1 MYERSAFPL
10 PLVAWERYMWK
21 DDRIRYPMTF
31 VIRLE
36 VSGELRR
43 DVFLE
48 ALKTALERHPLLK
61 CRIARVGWR
70 GWCWVP
76 SEAVNSLVDWSDA
89 TSNMNSNIEGDV
101 PLPLP
106 LGEFIDLKCEAGLR
120 VWVRAT
126 TDRAVLTFQFHHAAT
141 DGLGAIQFLGD
152 LLAAYGRATVLPGD
166 EVPEFGPLD
175 IASLKTRGDQGPGRV
190 ESWRQRFADLKLFV
204 DEAWH
209 LFARQPKPLATRV
222 RPDGQR
228 DIEFPSLLTR
238 RLIRHEATRLREFA
252 IKLGVSPNDL
262 YLREMFLTLHDWNRE
277 RGLRK
282 SKDWLRIGMPVSMRT
297 EQHDGLPAANVLS
310 MFFVARQLGER
321 VDVDELLKGLHQ
333 QTNRIVNSRL
343 GWYFATGVNWS
354 ARIPG
359 ALDFAVWE
367 RHCLAT
373 VILANVGD
381 IRRQMTAR
389 FPLQR
394 GRLVAGNIILE
405 SFEGAAPVRP
415 RTHAG
420 VSLGTYAGELIIN
433 LHPDVW
439 HLSRADADELI
450 DRFVD
455 RLRDVANSAAQQLR
469 FQNSL

>member
-1 MYERSAFPL
+1 MNEKCVFPL

-21 DDRIRYPMTF
+21 DDRTRYPMTF

-36 VSGELRR
+36 ISGELQREA
-43 DVFLE
+43 FLR
-48 ALKTALERHPLLK
+48 AMKTSLERHPLLK
-61 CRIARVGWR
+61 SRIASVGWR
-70 GWCWVP
+70 GWCWLS
-76 SEAVNSLVDWSDA
+76 SEGDEPLLDWADASSDA
-89 TSNMNSNIEGDV
+89 AV
-101 PLPLP
+101 RLP
-106 LGEFIDLKCEAGLR
+106 LGEFIDLTREVGLR

-126 TDRAVLTFQFHHAAT
+126 IKRARLTFQFHHAAT

-166 EVPEFGPLD
+166 EVPEFGPLE
-175 IASLKTRGDQGPGRV
+175 ISNLRTRGDHGPGRV

-204 DEAWH
+204 EEAWH
-209 LFARQPKPLATRV
+209 LFARQPKPLAV
-222 RPDGQR
+222 RTLSDAER
-228 DIEFPSLLTR
+228 DLGFPALLTR
-238 RLIRHEATRLREFA
+238 RLNRHEATRLREFA
-252 IKLGVSPNDL
+252 SRRGVSPNDL

-277 RGLRK
+277 R
-282 SKDWLRIGMPVSMRT
+282 SSWHPSHWLRIGMPVSMRT

-321 VDVDELLKGLHQ
+321 IDVDELLKDLHQ
-333 QTNRIVNSRL
+333 QTDRIVNCRL
-343 GWYFATGVNWS
+343 GWYLATGVNWS

-359 ALDFAVWE
+359 ALSFAASE

-381 IRRQMTAR
+381 IRRQMSAH

-394 GRLVAGNIILE
+394 GKIVAGNIVLE

-415 RTHAG
+415 HTHAG
-420 VSLGTYAGELIIN
+420 VSLGTYAGELIVN

-439 HLSRADADELI
+439 HLSQADADELL
-450 DRFVD
+450 DRFVN
-455 RLRDVANSAAQQLR
+455 RLRAVAGQSRTEPVTPTQ
-469 FQNSL
+469 